1 MSLEK
6 AKETGY
12 EIPTWQEA
20 LKEFMSDMDESFLN

>member
-6 AKETGY
+6 AKATGY

-20 LKEFMSDMDESFLN
+20 LKEFMSDIEDGQEN